1 MDNEL
6 LYWVWLA
13 ERLGPA
19 NGYTTELLEKFGSA
33 FEVYRADAEL
43 LTGFD
48 KDGNDAY
55 AKLQNKD
62 LTDATA
68 ILKRCEK
75 LDITVIPFSDPQYPE
90 RLRSIQK
97 PPTVLYCL
105 GKMPRFDDLLC
116 VGVVGTRKMSEYG
129 CRAAYRISYGLAK
142 VGAVVVSG
150 MALGID
156 AVATCATFS
165 AGGAAVAV
173 LGSGVDVVYPPRNRK
188 VYNELKYKGTILSEY
203 PPSTTPTR
211 YTFPQR
217 NRIISG
223 LCQGT
228 FVVEGD
234 FNSGALITA
243 RAALSQGRELFA
255 MPGKIGD
262 DTANGTNTLI
272 RDGAHTVLDV
282 EDILREFMPLYDRS
296 INLSKLNGRK
306 IDGYDAAVLKKYGV
320 ATDFVI
326 TNEEKA
332 ADDGQNFVQKPKKV
346 EAEPKKPDGSL
357 QKYEELDPKLREIFE
372 RIPVNGAVTPDRI
385 TGDGISVG
393 DVISGLTMLEIQGLV
408 ESLPGGLYS
417 RK

>member
-6 LYWVWLA
+6 LYWIWLA

-19 NGYTTELLEKFGSA
+19 NKLTAELVGKFGGA
-33 FEVYRADAEL
+33 FEIYRADAEL

-48 KDGNDAY
+48 KDGEESF
-55 AKLQNKD
+55 AKLENKD
-62 LTDATA
+62 LTDASA
-68 ILKRCEK
+68 ILKSCEN
-75 LDITVIPFSDPQYPE
+75 LGVTVIPYSDPLYPE
-90 RLRSIQK
+90 RLRTIQK

-129 CRAAYRISYGLAK
+129 CGAAYRISYGLASA
-142 VGAVVVSG
+142 GAVVVSG

-156 AVATCATFS
+156 AVAACATFA
-165 AGGAAVAV
+165 AGGASVAV
-173 LGSGVDVVYPPRNRK
+173 LGSGVDVCYPARNRK
-188 VYNELKYKGTILSEY
+188 VYNELKNKGTILSEY
-203 PPSTTPTR
+203 PPNTTPTR
-211 YTFPQR
+211 YSFPQR

-234 FNSGALITA
+234 FNSGAMITA
-243 RAALSQGRELFA
+243 RCALAQGRELFA

-272 RDGAHTVLDV
+272 RDGAHTVLAV
-282 EDILREFMPLYDRS
+282 EDILREFMPLYDSS
-296 INLSKLNGRK
+296 INILKLNGRK
-306 IDGYDAAVLKKYGV
+306 IESYDPAILKKYGV

-326 TNEEKA
+326 KNEEKA
-332 ADDGQNFVQKPKKV
+332 DDDEPVFEYKPKK
-346 EAEPKKPDGSL
+346 AGPEPKKPDGSSEF
-357 QKYEELDPKLREIFE
+357 YEKLDPKEREILE
-372 RIPVNGAVTPDRI
+372 RIPIGASVSPDKI
-385 TGDGISVG
+385 TGNGLTVG
-393 DVISGLTMLEIQGLV
+393 EVISGLTMLEIQGLV
-408 ESLPGGLYS
+408 ESLPGGLYA